1 MRPHS
6 SPRSPLCF
14 WGWPWDRAI
23 SQDRDGSFPQGDAVL
38 YHLLLVTPISFS
50 VLFGHCV
57 PRSRWGSFEALQITG
72 VHVQLIKAHWG
83 GEGRGCSQGKSKQ
96 DALYVF

>member
-1 MRPHS
+1 M
-6 SPRSPLCF
+6 
-14 WGWPWDRAI
+14 
-23 SQDRDGSFPQGDAVL
+23 L
-38 YHLLLVTPISFS
+38 YHLLLVTPVSFS

-83 GEGRGCSQGKSKQ
+83 GGKGVLSRQVQAGRPICFLSAKLEGNYFIKTRSRPQ
-96 DALYVF
+96 